1 MNSAPVRLAIAGLG
15 KIARDQHVPALQ
27 ASDDFALTATVD
39 PTAEPLEG
47 VAHFPSLAALLESDC
62 TVDAVS
68 ICTPP
73 QIRYPIAHQALTAGL
88 HVLLEKPPCA
98 TTAEVVAL
106 AQTANAAGGTLFAAW
121 HSRYAA
127 GVATAKEWLA
137 GKTIL
142 SVAIT
147 WREDV
152 RVWHPGQPWI
162 WRAGGFGVF
171 DPGINALSIATEI
184 LPRPLMVRGGTLQF
198 PANCEAPV
206 SGQVMLEDS
215 AGLPVALD
223 LDFLQAGPQTWDIE
237 VTTTEGM
244 LTLQKGGSILVTPAG
259 TLAGED
265 REYPAIYDHF
275 AQAIRSGRSVVDA
288 APLQLVADSFLRCHT
303 KRVAEFHE

>member
-1 MNSAPVRLAIAGLG
+1 MNSPPIRLAVVGLG
-15 KIARDQHVPALQ
+15 KIARDQHLPAVHGGE
-27 ASDDFALTATVD
+27 DFALVATVD
-39 PTAEPLEG
+39 PAAEPLDG
-47 VAHFPSLAALLESDC
+47 VAHFPSLAALLDSDR

-73 QIRYPIAHQALTAGL
+73 QIRYPIAQQALAAGL

-98 TTAEVVAL
+98 TTAEVAAL
-106 AQTANAAGGTLFAAW
+106 EQTAASAGVTLFAAW

-127 GVATAKEWLA
+127 GVGPAKDWLA

-142 SVAIT
+142 SVAIV

-162 WRAGGFGVF
+162 WQAGGFGVF

-206 SGQVMLEDS
+206 SGQVVLEDS
-215 AGLPVALD
+215 AGLPVTLD
-223 LDFLQAGPQTWDIE
+223 LDFLQVGPQTWDIE
-237 VTTTEGM
+237 VTTTEGV
-244 LTLQKGGSILVTPAG
+244 LTLQKGGSVMVSPAG
-259 TLAGED
+259 TAAGED

-275 AQAIRSGRSVVDA
+275 AQAIHSGRSVVDT
-288 APLQLVADSFLRCHT
+288 APLQLVADAFERCEAE
-303 KRVAEFHE
+303 RVAEFHE

>member
-244 LTLQKGGSILVTPAG
+244 LTLQKGGSILVTPTG

-275 AQAIRSGRSVVDA
+275 AQAIQSGRSVVDM
-288 APLQLVADSFLRCHT
+288 APLQLVADAFLRCRT
-303 KRVAEFHE
+303 ERVAEFHE